1 MKRSAKM
8 RNKNSFELNFYK
20 LFWIFF
26 IGCFLGVFVETIWC
40 LLIKHTIESRSGLIY
55 GPFNPVY
62 GFGALLITIC
72 LFKIRYKRN
81 HLVFICSM
89 VIGIVFE
96 YMCSLFQEITF
107 GTVSWEYSRTFLNLG
122 GRTNLLYGVLWG
134 ILGLAWVKVLLPV
147 ILMYI
152 ERIPKRI
159 GMILTSALFIFM
171 FLNITLS
178 GLAIYRQSQRYKG
191 NPATNSL
198 TRFIDKKYTDAYL
211 KRIYPNM
218 ILVEKKRNNKE
229 K

>member
-8 RNKNSFELNFYK
+8 KNKNSVDLNFYK

-40 LLIKHTIESRSGLIY
+40 LLIHHTFESRSGLIY

-72 LFKIRYKRN
+72 LYKIRKKRN
-81 HLVFICSM
+81 YIIFVCSM
-89 VIGIVFE
+89 IIGICFE
-96 YMCSLFQEITF
+96 YICSLFQETTF
-107 GTVSWEYSRTFLNLG
+107 GTVSWQYSRTFLNLG
-122 GRTNLLYGVLWG
+122 GRTNLLYGVMWG
-134 ILGLAWVKVLLPV
+134 ILGLIWVKILFPILLK
-147 ILMYI
+147 YI
-152 ERIPKRI
+152 EKIPKRA
-159 GMILTSALFIFM
+159 GSVLTFVLFVFMIL
-171 FLNITLS
+171 NIMIS
-178 GLAIYRQSQRYKG
+178 GLAIYRQSQRHKG
-191 NPATNSL
+191 ISATNSF

-218 ILVEKKRNNKE
+218 IIVEKKQNSKE